1 MAIIDVVPI
10 VLKDCIIEIEDDDYA
25 AAVSSAELTP
35 STSQVIFKGLK
46 PDAVF
51 TDVSAATWLLV
62 LSYAQDWVT
71 ATSLSRYL
79 FDNEGATK
87 AAVIKPQSGV
97 GPSFAVN
104 IVITPG
110 SIGGAVDAV
119 AVATVSLGVSGRP
132 VLVPAA

>member
-1 MAIIDVVPI
+1 MATIDVTPI
-10 VLKDCIIEIEDDDYA
+10 ILKDCIIEIDDDDYA

-51 TDVSAATWLLV
+51 TDVSAATWMLDLT
-62 LSYAQDWVT
+62 YAQDWVT

-79 FDNEGATK
+79 FDNEGETK
-87 AAVIKPQSGV
+87 AAVIKPQSGI
-97 GPSFAVN
+97 GPSFEVN
-104 IVITPG
+104 VVITPG

-132 VLVPAA
+132 VLVPGA